1 MPALYNTISFQDIL
15 RKVIDTE
22 EDTENDHSQATS
34 ISSHHGLLLKIFT
47 DLSKSQYCNLRDFF
61 NIFAKSYNIQVD
73 LLPSYYSILEEMKRT
88 YPSNVTFS
96 LINGSNVILAHQKCV
111 SEPLDIMDLFKKRNS
126 AMIKPNLCGY
136 YFKLTEMVASELF
149 HLKDIIMEN
158 CHRLELESNEIFTV
172 KLKVSEDGLGSVVGV
187 PSPRGKTKYK
197 DKIFR
202 CNLVIL
208 EIGNGEDLVFKVSSF
223 RLVQ

>member
-1 MPALYNTISFQDIL
+1 M
-15 RKVIDTE
+15 DTE
-22 EDTENDHSQATS
+22 EEMDCDKDQAEDSS

-47 DLSKSQYCNLRDFF
+47 DLSKSQYINIRDFF
-61 NIFAKSYNIQVD
+61 NIFAESYNIKVD

-96 LINGSNVILAHQKCV
+96 LKKGSDVTLEHQKCI
-111 SEPLDIMDLFKKRNS
+111 SEPLDIMDLFKKRNPG
-126 AMIKPNLCGY
+126 MIKPNLCGY
-136 YFKLTEMVASELF
+136 YFKLTEMVASELS
-149 HLKDIIMEN
+149 HLKDIITEN
-158 CHRLELESNEIFTV
+158 CQRLDVDTNDILTV

-187 PSPRGKTKYK
+187 PSPRGKMKLK

-208 EIGNGEDLVFKVSSF
+208 EIQDGDDLVFKVSSYLTSF
-223 RLVQ
+223 QSL

>member
-1 MPALYNTISFQDIL
+1 ML
-15 RKVIDTE
+15 KC
-22 EDTENDHSQATS
+22 ATV
-34 ISSHHGLLLKIFT
+34 
-47 DLSKSQYCNLRDFF
+47 LRDFF
-61 NIFAKSYNIQVD
+61 KIFAKSYNIHVD
-73 LLPSYYSILEEMKRT
+73 LLPSYHSVLEEMKRT

-96 LINGSNVILAHQKCV
+96 LMKGSNVILAHQKCIA
-111 SEPLDIMDLFKKRNS
+111 EPMDIMDLFKKRNS

-149 HLKDIIMEN
+149 HLKEIIMEN
-158 CHRLELESNEIFTV
+158 CLRLEIESNAIFTV

-208 EIGNGEDLVFKVSSF
+208 EIENGENLVFKVSSF
-223 RLVQ
+223 EQYF